1 MGLVYKG
8 IPTIGGIRT
17 WTYQVGNYQLT
28 TSVQSINEGLQ
39 FGITLVTEG
48 VPAGTAVPYTI
59 TGVTSADLYGAP
71 LTGNFVVGTDDTIT
85 FLTSQDFVTEGSEYA
100 TISLDNGRSSAEIL
114 INDTANEYDPYY
126 NTVGTSLLLTGEDYG
141 SASPLTFT
149 DTSPN
154 NTAFTMQGTGSY
166 VRNIDLYNDNFSYA
180 FGGTDYLSF
189 NASTAFN
196 IGTQDASVELFVR
209 FNTVPTANQTLCGQN
224 SGGGTTLRHIAMAGG
239 YLGAYVNS
247 DSGYIANGPAIVA
260 GRWYHCLLTYSAQ
273 EQLVRYFVD
282 GKLYGVKPGVASIP
296 ARAEPYFIGNEE
308 TGYLISGLNGRI
320 SNFRYCVGAI
330 PTEYQTVSVAVGEQ
344 VYAVPTE
351 PLTPT
356 ANTVLMTACTPQI
369 TDVST
374 YKHACTAVCTSS
386 VHSPF
391 ADPEKYLYGVGA
403 FNGASMIYNDA
414 STALNFGTGAFTVE
428 TWVSFSSLTT
438 GTNKYNLVLASA
450 PTTNGFQLYKADT
463 TNNIFY
469 GGNNTA
475 GKLVIPAAEVAVGRW
490 YHIAIVRESTAA
502 NKTRVYVNG
511 QLKYTYTDT
520 NNYNINGVEVGGYK
534 GGIYFPGFI
543 GPTRVVK
550 GSALY
555 STNFEPAP
563 LTAVSGTS
571 LLLNFE
577 NLGITDK
584 STSKCPISNTWGASP
599 NAATK
604 KYGDRSIY
612 FNGNN
617 RLDFPYYA
625 EHYLPGDFTIEFWM
639 NEGNT
644 PAGRDIINFGG
655 GLNVAWLSYYVRTY
669 PGGIRLG
676 ISTNNAGEN
685 FVDGVWS
692 EGTAPVG
699 QWTHVACTRSGN
711 TYRVYING
719 IKAGEAVITGT
730 PYNPSPRGLQVGASC
745 QTTWGSAPFNGYTGY
760 IDDLRITKGVARYTS
775 TVFAPPE
782 RLPTK

>member
-1 MGLVYKG
+1 M
-8 IPTIGGIRT
+8 
-17 WTYQVGNYQLT
+17 
-28 TSVQSINEGLQ
+28 
-39 FGITLVTEG
+39 
-48 VPAGTAVPYTI
+48 
-59 TGVTSADLYGAP
+59 
-71 LTGNFVVGTDDTIT
+71 TGNFVVGTNDTIT
-85 FLTSQDFVTEGSEYA
+85 FLTSQDFVTEGPEYA

-126 NTVGTSLLLTGEDYG
+126 TTAGTSLLLTGEDYG
-141 SASPLTFT
+141 TANPLTFT

-166 VRNIDLYNDNFSYA
+166 VRNIDLYNGNFSYL
-180 FGGTDYLSF
+180 FSGTDYLSF

-209 FNTVPTANQTLCGQN
+209 FNTVPTSDQTLCGQN
-224 SGGGTTLRHIAMAGG
+224 SGGGATLRHFAAAGG
-239 YLGAYVNS
+239 YVGAHVNG
-247 DSGYIANGPAIVA
+247 DSGYIAKGPSIVA

-282 GKLYGVKPGVASIP
+282 GKLYGVKTGVSSIP
-296 ARAEPYFIGNEE
+296 ARNEAYFIGNEE
-308 TGYLISGLNGRI
+308 AGGLIYGLNGRI

-330 PTEYQTVSVAVGEQ
+330 PTEYQTTSVAVGEQ
-344 VYAVPTE
+344 TYSVPTA

-356 ANTVLMTACTPQI
+356 ASTVLMTACTPQV
-369 TDVST
+369 TDIST
-374 YKHACTAVCTSS
+374 YKHAYTAVCTSS
-386 VHSPF
+386 VLSPF
-391 ADPEKYLYGVGA
+391 ADPEKYHYGFGS
-403 FNGASMIYNDA
+403 FNGASAIYNDA

-428 TWVSFSSLTT
+428 TWVNFNSLTT
-438 GTNKYNLVLASA
+438 GAGKHNVVLASGQA
-450 PTTNGFQLYKADT
+450 NGGFQIYKVDI
-463 TNNIFY
+463 TNTVMY
-469 GGNNTA
+469 GGMDVSENP
-475 GKLVIPAAEVAVGRW
+475 VIPAAEVAAGRW

-511 QLKYTYTDT
+511 QLRYTYTDT
-520 NNYNINGVEVGGYK
+520 KNYNINGVVVGGYK
-534 GGIYFPGFI
+534 IGLYFPGYI

-584 STSKCPISNTWGASP
+584 STAKFPISNTWGALP
-599 NAATK
+599 NAAIK

-625 EHYLPGDFTIEFWM
+625 DHYLPGVFTIEFWM
-639 NEGNT
+639 NSGNT

-655 GLNVAWLSYYVRTY
+655 GLNVAYPSYYVRSY

-685 FVDGVWS
+685 FVEGTWPD
-692 EGTAPVG
+692 GTAPIG
-699 QWTHVACTRSGN
+699 QWAHVACTRSGN

-719 IKAGEAVITGT
+719 IKTGEAVITGT
-730 PYNPSPRGLQVGASC
+730 PYDPSPRGLQVGASC
-745 QTTWGSAPFNGYTGY
+745 QTTWGSAPYNGYTGY

-775 TVFAPPE
+775 AVFAPPAK
-782 RLPTK
+782 LPVK